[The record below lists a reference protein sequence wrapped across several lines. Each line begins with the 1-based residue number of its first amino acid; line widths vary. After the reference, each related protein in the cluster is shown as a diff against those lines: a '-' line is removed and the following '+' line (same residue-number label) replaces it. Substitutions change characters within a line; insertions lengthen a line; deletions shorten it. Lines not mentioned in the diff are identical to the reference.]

1 MTSELSYLTGEIVV
15 NIIKNRFKLMQVNKI
30 LGLA

>member
-1 MTSELSYLTGEIVV
+1 MASELSYLTGKIVV
-15 NIIKNRFKLMQVNKI
+15 NLIKNRFKLMQVNKS